1 MEPALTALDEIKARV
16 SAIEEKLADG
26 SLEPA
31 TAREFLM
38 ALTGLGGPV
47 SNELRRAELN
57 YKPVLLTFLSGDGTA
72 ARAKIQAECSPEFA
86 EWREAKDL
94 SDQVHQLIISCRGY
108 LRSLDEEAR
117 LAR

>member
-1 MEPALTALDEIKARV
+1 LTALDEIKARV

-26 SLEPA
+26 TLEPA

-38 ALTGLGGPV
+38 ALTGLAWPV
-47 SNELRRAELN
+47 ANELRRSELRYN
-57 YKPVLLTFLSGDGTA
+57 HVLLA
-72 ARAKIQAECSPEFA
+72 AKGVGEAVNLAEIRAKCSPEYA
-86 EWREAKDL
+86 EYREAKDL
-94 SDQVHQLIISCRGY
+94 SEQIKQTLISSRGY

>member
-1 MEPALTALDEIKARV
+1 VTALDEIKARV
-16 SAIEEKLADG
+16 RAIEEKLADG

-47 SNELRRAELN
+47 ANELRRTEMTYN
-57 YKPVLLTFLSGDGTA
+57 HVLLTMLGGEEA
-72 ARAKIQAECSPEFA
+72 ANRARIRAQCSPEYGVY
-86 EWREAKDL
+86 REAKDL
-94 SDQVHQLIISCRGY
+94 SEQIRQLIISCRGY

>member
-47 SNELRRAELN
+47 GNELRRAEMTYN
-57 YKPVLLTFLSGDGTA
+57 HVLLA
-72 ARAKIQAECSPEFA
+72 AKGGEEAANRAEIRAKCSPEYAAF
-86 EWREAKDL
+86 REMKDL
-94 SDQVHQLIISCRGY
+94 SEQVKQLVISCRQY
-108 LRSLDEEAR
+108 LRSLDEELR
-117 LAR
+117 LQR

>member
-1 MEPALTALDEIKARV
+1 MTALDEIKARV

-31 TAREFLM
+31 SAREFLM

-47 SNELRRAELN
+47 GNELRRAELR
-57 YKPVLLTFLSGDGTA
+57 YKPVLRSFLNGDGAA
-72 ARAKIQAECSPEFA
+72 ARAKIQAECSPEYA
-86 EWREAKDL
+86 DYREAYDL
-94 SDQVHQLIISCRGY
+94 NKQIAQLIISCRGY

>member
-1 MEPALTALDEIKARV
+1 MTALDEIKVRV

-47 SNELRRAELN
+47 GNELRRAEMTYN
-57 YKPVLLTFLSGDGTA
+57 HVLLACKGGEEA
-72 ARAKIQAECSPEFA
+72 ANRAEIRAKCSPEYA
-86 EWREAKDL
+86 DYRAVKDL
-94 SDQVHQLIISCRGY
+94 SEQIKQLIISSRQY

-117 LAR
+117 LQR